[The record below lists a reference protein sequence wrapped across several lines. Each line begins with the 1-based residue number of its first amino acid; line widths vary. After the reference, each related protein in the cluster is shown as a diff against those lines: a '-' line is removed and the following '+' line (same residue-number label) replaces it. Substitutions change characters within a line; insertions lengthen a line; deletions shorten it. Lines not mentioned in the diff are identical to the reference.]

1 MQNLFIQ
8 NFRGVRRVNPVVDV
22 QAEGIISAVSCV
34 NTELKYTENG
44 ANVGIFTAQ
53 GNKAVADLGKNVI
66 RQFESVQGGVS
77 YWLFMPKTAN
87 RGICTVTI
95 RQRAALR

>member
-44 ANVGIFTAQ
+44 ANVGVFTA
-53 GNKAVADLGKNVI
+53 
-66 RQFESVQGGVS
+66 
-77 YWLFMPKTAN
+77 P
-87 RGICTVTI
+87 GI
-95 RQRAALR
+95 